1 MKTRQSH
8 IAETI
13 CPMPAG
19 HDTRHGACG
28 KTWKQRGNITGHCA
42 ACHET
47 YESSSLFDAHR
58 YTTETGNR
66 ACRLPQDLTIGGRPL
81 ELHNGAWRVFYT
93 EEEKAANRARFTEA
107 RS

>member
-28 KTWKQRGNITGHCA
+28 KKSRD
-42 ACHET
+42 
-47 YESSSLFDAHR
+47 F
-58 YTTETGNR
+58 
-66 ACRLPQDLTIGGRPL
+66 TIKDGRI
-81 ELHNGAWRVFYT
+81 EVA
-93 EEEKAANRARFTEA
+93 E
-107 RS
+107 